1 MAVWRCIL
9 VGVISVASALAQN
22 DASQQ
27 LLSHAVELHQ
37 SGHYAEAITA
47 YQSYLKSHPEA
58 AAVRSNLG
66 AALAHEARYSE
77 AIREYTLA
85 LKTSPSNYG
94 IRFNLGLAYYKTGNL
109 EGAVREFE
117 AVYAVVPA
125 NDPQKRQVS
134 LLLAECY
141 LRQGDDERVV
151 AMLSAI
157 ADADPNDLTA
167 AYLLGTA
174 LLHRGEEERGAVMI
188 QRILGKGD
196 TAEAHML
203 MAYTRMKANDH
214 KGAAEELDR
223 AVALNPRLPEAFS
236 LRGRLEF
243 IDSNL
248 PAAETAFRSALKL
261 DPNYFESLLFLG
273 TLLRQQGRLK
283 ESHSLLEHA
292 FHLQPKEIRVRYQFA
307 IQYSTEGN
315 DARAAALLES
325 LIKDAPDYTEAH
337 RSLSAI
343 YFRLG
348 RPAEGRKERKVA
360 EELDQALQTRDQELG
375 RSLKK

>member
-1 MAVWRCIL
+1 MLLRWML
-9 VGVISVASALAQN
+9 VGVLGVASASAQN
-22 DASQQ
+22 NSGQE
-27 LLSHAVELHQ
+27 LLSRALELHQ
-37 SGHYAEAITA
+37 SGHYTEAIAA

-66 AALAHEARYSE
+66 AALAHESRYSE

-85 LKTSPSNYG
+85 LKAQPSNYG
-94 IRFNLGLAYYKTGNL
+94 IRFNLALAYYKTGNL
-109 EGAVREFE
+109 DGAIRNFE

-125 NDPQKRQVS
+125 NDPQRRQVS

-141 LRQGDDERVV
+141 LRRGEDERVI
-151 AMLSAI
+151 AMLSPI
-157 ADADPNDLTA
+157 ADADPSDLTV

-174 LLHRGEEERGAVMI
+174 LLHRGEDERGALMI

-214 KGAAEELDR
+214 KGATAELDR
-223 AVALNPRLPEAFS
+223 AIALNPRLSEAFS

-248 PAAETAFRSALKL
+248 PAAETAWRAALKL
-261 DPNYFESLLFLG
+261 DPNHFESLLLLG

-315 DARAAALLES
+315 DTRAAALLES
-325 LIKDAPDYTEAH
+325 LIKDAPEYIEAH

-343 YFRLG
+343 YFRIG
-348 RPAEGRKERKVA
+348 RPAEGRKERKAA
-360 EELDQALQTRDQELG
+360 EELDQALQGHDQELG